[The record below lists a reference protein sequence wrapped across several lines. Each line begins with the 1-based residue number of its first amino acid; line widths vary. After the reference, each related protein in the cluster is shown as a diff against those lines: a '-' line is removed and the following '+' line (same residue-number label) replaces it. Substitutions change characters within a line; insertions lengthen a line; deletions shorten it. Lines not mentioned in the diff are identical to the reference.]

1 MEIRKNIH
9 SAKWSLKYPD
19 LGHFTSFIPTRM
31 VKKCSKTYTER
42 TCIDPVQLKRSFV
55 LMTVVKTTVL
65 GFPQSSLDFV
75 FSATPGFS

>member
-31 VKKCSKTYTER
+31 VKKCSKTYNAR
-42 TCIDPVQLKRSFV
+42 ALIQFNSKDLLF
-55 LMTVVKTTVL
+55 
-65 GFPQSSLDFV
+65 
-75 FSATPGFS
+75 